1 MFPFLLEG
9 YQIDEN
15 QPVSYVMRGSEGSAT
30 GGDGSGQGSPHLPG
44 NTSPMHGGNASFSS
58 YPSAGSGSPDPR
70 HEHPGGSYSPEM
82 LGGEGGESRKRPYSR
97 TSSTDSLE
105 VKPLVLLSSFY
116 QNVQGWLFFTSNNTV
131 LTPSSKMQRYVLLVQ
146 QSKSLSLSHYCPQNK
161 TINN

>member
-105 VKPLVLLSSFY
+105 VKPLVLLSSFLSKCARMVILY
-116 QNVQGWLFFTSNNTV
+116 IQQHSIDAVEQNATL
-131 LTPSSKMQRYVLLVQ
+131 
-146 QSKSLSLSHYCPQNK
+146 CPFGA
-161 TINN
+161 TE